1 MTPGPITTLFIA
13 IVVLVIG
20 QQCVKRVRFLR
31 EFNIPVPVV
40 GGLVATLVVTALRAF
55 GIEITFFGG
64 LQEPFMLLFFAS
76 VGLSANFGLIRA
88 GGSRLLIFF
97 ALVVGLLVLQNIVGV
112 GIATL
117 FGLSPVM
124 GLLGGSI
131 TMSGGHGTGAAWAEV
146 FTNNYGV
153 ESAMAL
159 AMAAATFGLVFGS
172 LIGGPTASFLIRRA
186 KRKGLVMESD
196 EQEDVADLTGKD
208 ERTDVG
214 SMIRVLCCLF
224 AGLVT
229 GTALHGLLEDT
240 PFSLPTFVW
249 VLFSCVIIG
258 NFLRISRLY
267 HVNDDANNTV
277 GNVAL
282 SVFLALALMNLKLWD
297 LANLALP
304 MLVILMVQVALVFF
318 YTTQV
323 TFRVMGGG
331 YDAAVLVAGNCGFAM
346 GATPTAIANMQAV
359 TERFGPSRLAFIIVP
374 VVGGFL
380 IDIANALIIKGFLF
394 FT

>member
-20 QQCVKRVRFLR
+20 QQCVKHVRFLR

-40 GGLVATLVVTALRAF
+40 GGLLATLVITALRAF

-64 LQEPFMLLFFAS
+64 LQEPFMLVFFAS

-88 GGSRLLIFF
+88 GGSKLLVFF

-112 GIATL
+112 GMATL

-186 KRKGLVMESD
+186 KSRGMNIESD
-196 EQEDVADLTGKD
+196 DQEDVADLTGKD
-208 ERTDVG
+208 KRTDVG

-224 AGLVT
+224 AGLVA
-229 GTALHGLLEDT
+229 GTFLHGLLEGT

-282 SVFLALALMNLKLWD
+282 SVFLALALMNLKGSGQPCIAD
-297 LANLALP
+297 AGH
-304 MLVILMVQVALVFF
+304 F
-318 YTTQV
+318 
-323 TFRVMGGG
+323 GGAG
-331 YDAAVLVAGNCGFAM
+331 SAGLFLHHAGNLQGN
-346 GATPTAIANMQAV
+346 G
-359 TERFGPSRLAFIIVP
+359 RRL
-374 VVGGFL
+374 
-380 IDIANALIIKGFLF
+380 
-394 FT
+394 

>member
-13 IVVLVIG
+13 IVVLVLG
-20 QQCVKRVRFLR
+20 QQCVKHVRFLR

-40 GGLVATLVVTALRAF
+40 GGLLATLVVTILRGF

-88 GGSRLLIFF
+88 GGSKLLVFF

-146 FTNNYGV
+146 FTNSYGV

-186 KRKGLVMESD
+186 QKKGMNIESD
-196 EQEDVADLTGKD
+196 DQKDVADLAGKD

-224 AGLVT
+224 AGLVA
-229 GTALHGLLEDT
+229 GTFLHGVLEDT

-258 NFLRISRLY
+258 NVLRISRLY

-394 FT
+394 IT